1 MKSKI
6 ISIMFS
12 LLIVTSIYINLTLA
26 KEKADKPPIVKVL
39 PQRGSTTLG
48 ENYIIEVILT
58 NPNEEDKAD
67 IYKCYVE
74 IDTDKISEEYIEII
88 DGKKEITNFESGE
101 EIKLELI
108 IGFKD
113 NAPEGNYI
121 IPIKIRGEFISCT
134 MGGCGIDF
142 YFEKK
147 AEVSL
152 TILKPAI
159 IVYYLKND
167 FSIGENDYSIRGG
180 GELEIPFSIKNVATG
195 KAFNISIKYDVDDE
209 LLENLKYPEIPK
221 ELDAGEIINEKLYL
235 NTEGIDYGDY
245 SLKITVE
252 YFDSRN
258 KRYKPFEKE
267 CSIHVLGP
275 SEEEINQEKLNKA
288 AAAEREAATL
298 LSKDEFDSA
307 LEKYK
312 EAKTLYEEVGIT
324 TKVNDMN
331 SKINLVEETIQ
342 KIEENTKK
350 ADQDFQNGVQYMNDG
365 DYSEALEKVK
375 NAKVLYTSLFN
386 LTNSN
391 ETYKNLYES
400 KINDCEE
407 KIQYL
412 EEKINEEEDDTEVVE
427 LKTVFIAAI
436 ILLLAALV
444 FGIMLIRK
452 E

>member
-26 KEKADKPPIVKVL
+26 DSRVPDKLPIVKV
-39 PQRGSTTLG
+39 PPRGSAKLG
-48 ENYIIEVILT
+48 ENYTIEVTLT
-58 NPNEEDKAD
+58 NPNEKDRVD
-67 IYKCYVE
+67 IWKCWVE
-74 IDTDKISEEYIEII
+74 IDTDKISDEYIEII
-88 DGKKEITNFESGE
+88 DGRKEITNFGSGE

-108 IGFKD
+108 IKFKD
-113 NAPEGNYI
+113 NAPEGEYA
-121 IPIKIRGEFISCT
+121 IPLKVTGRWIACS
-134 MGGCGIDF
+134 GGCAPF
-142 YFEKK
+142 QPQYKETK
-147 AEVSL
+147 VSL
-152 TILKPAI
+152 TILKPMI

-167 FSIGENDYSIRGG
+167 YSIVENDYSIRGG
-180 GELEIPFSIKNVATG
+180 GELEIPFSIRNVGTG

-209 LLENLKYPEIPK
+209 LLENLESPEIPK
-221 ELDAGEIINEKLYL
+221 ELDASEIINEKLYL
-235 NTEGIDYGDY
+235 NTENMDYGDY
-245 SLKITVE
+245 SLTIRVE
-252 YFDSRN
+252 YFDLRN
-258 KRYKPFEKE
+258 EKKPPFEKE

-275 SEEEINQEKLNKA
+275 SEEEINQEKLDKA
-288 AAAEREAATL
+288 VAAEREAATL

-324 TKVNDMN
+324 TKVSDMD

-342 KIEENTKK
+342 KIPRDTEK
-350 ADQDFQNGVQYMNDG
+350 ADQDFQNGVQYMNNG

-375 NAKVLYTSLFN
+375 DAKTLYTSLFS

-436 ILLLAALV
+436 VLLLAALV
-444 FGIMLIRK
+444 FGIILIRR

>member
-88 DGKKEITNFESGE
+88 KGKAEITKFGSE
-101 EIKLELI
+101 EEVTVELI
-108 IGFKD
+108 IKFKD
-113 NAPEGNYI
+113 NAPEGEYT
-121 IPIKIRGEFISCT
+121 IPIKVTGRWIACSSGCT
-134 MGGCGIDF
+134 PF
-142 YFEKK
+142 QPQYEETK
-147 AEVSL
+147 VSL
-152 TILKPAI
+152 TILKPMVM
-159 IVYYLKND
+159 VYYLKND
-167 FSIGENDYSIRGG
+167 FSIEENDYSIRGG

-209 LLENLKYPEIPK
+209 LLENLKCPEIPK

-350 ADQDFQNGVQYMNDG
+350 ADQNFQNGVQYMN
-365 DYSEALEKVK
+365 
-375 NAKVLYTSLFN
+375 
-386 LTNSN
+386 
-391 ETYKNLYES
+391 
-400 KINDCEE
+400 
-407 KIQYL
+407 
-412 EEKINEEEDDTEVVE
+412 
-427 LKTVFIAAI
+427 
-436 ILLLAALV
+436 
-444 FGIMLIRK
+444 
-452 E
+452 

>member
-26 KEKADKPPIVKVL
+26 DSKVPDKLPIVKV
-39 PQRGSTTLG
+39 PPRGSTKLG
-48 ENYIIEVILT
+48 ENYIIEVTLT
-58 NPNEEDKAD
+58 NPNEKDRVD
-67 IYKCYVE
+67 IWKCWVE
-74 IDTDKISEEYIEII
+74 IDTDKIPEEYIEII
-88 DGKKEITNFESGE
+88 DGKKEITNFGSGE

-108 IGFKD
+108 IRFKD
-113 NAPEGNYI
+113 NAPEGEYT
-121 IPIKIRGEFISCT
+121 IPIKVTGKWIACSSGCT
-134 MGGCGIDF
+134 PF
-142 YFEKK
+142 QPQYEETK
-147 AEVSL
+147 VSL
-152 TILKPAI
+152 TILKPMI
-159 IVYYLKND
+159 MVYYLKND

-209 LLENLKYPEIPK
+209 LLENLKCPEIPK

-245 SLKITVE
+245 SLKIMVE